1 MAIKREG
8 DPRTSQMLDVVGASS
23 TWETLP
29 GVFWVVCPEHGI
41 GQAVRVV
48 QWTRELSQIMR
59 EGAGK
64 EWFRRGLYTSGNCGD
79 CGMSL
84 PVTRKKPAVR

>member
-48 QWTRELSQIMR
+48 RGPGNYHKSCV
-59 EGAGK
+59 K
-64 EWFRRGLYTSGNCGD
+64 EQVKSGLGEVCILQETVETVACH
-79 CGMSL
+79 SL
-84 PVTRKKPAVR
+84 